1 MSTVTE
7 HVASPA
13 KRGGLLDA
21 VRRRP
26 LLAFVVLALAASWLA
41 WIPLVLSPYGLGI
54 WDIQVPGGTGGYQ
67 LFLML
72 PGAFLGPIGAAFFV
86 TAVTEGRAGVRA
98 WVKRLTKWKVNW
110 RWYVGILVGTPAA
123 VLLSALVI
131 TGGDVQAPPMAA
143 LVAYLPYLVMQ
154 VLTTGLAEEPGW
166 RDFALPRAQRR
177 FGALPAAVGIGVL
190 WGVWHLP
197 LFATGWG
204 HSDSFHVSRALGF
217 ILFCVLFNVV
227 MTWVFNRTGQ
237 SLPMAMLLHVSINTF
252 ASVLIGDMFPA
263 IGENF
268 DMIQRTLLLMAGVG
282 TIVTIVATRGKLG
295 YQPEPAAEPT
305 IGTVEAPQPLEA
317 ARLS

>member
-1 MSTVTE
+1 V
-7 HVASPA
+7 
-13 KRGGLLDA
+13 LDL
-21 VRRRP
+21 VRRFP
-26 LLAFVVLALAASWLA
+26 LLSFVVLALAGSWIA
-41 WIPLVLSPYGLGI
+41 WIPLVLGPYGLGI
-54 WDIQVPGGTGGYQ
+54 WDIQVPGGAGGWQ
-67 LFLML
+67 LFVML

-86 TAVTEGRAGVRA
+86 TAVTEGRPGVRA
-98 WVKRLTKWKVNW
+98 WLKRLTKWKVNW

-123 VLLSALVI
+123 VMLSAFVV
-131 TGGDVQAPPMAA
+131 TGGQVQAPPMQN
-143 LVAYLPYLVMQ
+143 LIQYLPYLVIQ
-154 VLTTGLAEEPGW
+154 VFTTGLAEEPGW

-252 ASVLIGDMFPA
+252 ASVLIGDMFPT

-295 YQPEPAAEPT
+295 YRPEPAAEPT
-305 IGTVEAPQPLEA
+305 VTVEAPQPLEA
-317 ARLS
+317 ARPS

>member
-1 MSTVTE
+1 M
-7 HVASPA
+7 
-13 KRGGLLDA
+13 LDL
-21 VRRRP
+21 VRRFP
-26 LLAFVVLALAASWLA
+26 LLSFVVLAIAGSWIA
-41 WIPLVLSPYGLGI
+41 WIPLVLGPYGLGT
-54 WDIQVPGGTGGYQ
+54 WDIQVPGGDGGWQ
-67 LFLML
+67 LFVML

-86 TAVTEGRAGVRA
+86 TAVTEGRSGVRA
-98 WVKRLTKWKVNW
+98 WVKRVTKWKVNW

-282 TIVTIVATRGKLG
+282 TIVTLLATRGKLG

-305 IGTVEAPQPLEA
+305 TRTVETAPPLEP
-317 ARLS
+317 ARLP